1 MANDIHQPH
10 AKLFRTVFSDATEA
24 ASFLRASLPETR
36 SRELDWPTLSLL
48 DGSFI
53 DEALRES
60 ESDLLYQIEHVS
72 SQQPVR
78 MYILFEHQSS
88 PDA

>member
-10 AKLFRTVFSDATEA
+10 DKLFRTVFSDATEA
-24 ASFLRASLPETR
+24 ASFLRASLPEPL
-36 SRELDWPTLSLL
+36 SRELAWPTLTLL

-60 ESDLLYQIEHVS
+60 ESDLLYQIKHGS
-72 SQQPVR
+72 SQEPVLV
-78 MYILFEHQSS
+78 YILFEHQSS